1 MCTTN
6 TTNQNDLGLTDASCA
21 CGTHDHAQAG
31 GTSANV
37 GLTTSTFE
45 VSGMTC
51 GHCVKSV
58 TEELSRLEGAKN
70 VEVVLVSGGVSQV
83 TVSSLGALDF
93 EAVAAAIDEAGYELV
108 TPVR

>member
-1 MCTTN
+1 MC

-21 CGTHDHAQAG
+21 CGTHAHAPAG
-31 GTSANV
+31 AASTNV

-58 TEELSRLEGAKN
+58 TEELGRVAGAKN
-70 VEVVLVSGGVSQV
+70 VEVAFVSGGVSQV
-83 TVSSLGALDF
+83 TVSSVGSLDRD
-93 EAVAAAIDEAGYELV
+93 AVAAAIDEAGYELV
-108 TPVR
+108 TPAR